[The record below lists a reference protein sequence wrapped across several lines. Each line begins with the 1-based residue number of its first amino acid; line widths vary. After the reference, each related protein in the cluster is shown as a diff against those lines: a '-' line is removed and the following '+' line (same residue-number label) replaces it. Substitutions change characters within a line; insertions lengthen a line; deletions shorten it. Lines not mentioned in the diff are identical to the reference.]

1 MTAEVLDSTIDSQRE
16 VNVKKCLKLGIQIKT
31 RKREVFLRRNRK

>member
-16 VNVKKCLKLGIQIKT
+16 VNVKKSLKLGIQIKT